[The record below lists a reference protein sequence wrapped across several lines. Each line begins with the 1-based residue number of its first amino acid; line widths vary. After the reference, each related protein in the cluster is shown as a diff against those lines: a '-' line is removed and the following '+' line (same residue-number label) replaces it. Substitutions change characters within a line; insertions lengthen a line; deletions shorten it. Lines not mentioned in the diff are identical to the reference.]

1 MTKTAT
7 LRNLFQL
14 IRRVPFTKQQNQNN
28 IAMVGRWNL
37 DYDVAIQNRKVYW
50 ANMDNC
56 GCCHG
61 DGGAVHAKIIKK
73 KHETEDDEYILPY
86 IM

>member
-14 IRRVPFTKQQNQNN
+14 FRHVPFTKQQNQNN

-56 GCCHG
+56 GCCCEQKNTTVK
-61 DGGAVHAKIIKK
+61 AVQHIDS
-73 KHETEDDEYILPY
+73 DDEYIVPY
-86 IM
+86 VM

>member
-14 IRRVPFTKQQNQNN
+14 FRHVPFTKQQNQHN

-37 DYDVAIQNRKVYW
+37 DYDVSIQNRKVYW

-56 GCCHG
+56 GCCCEQKNTTVK
-61 DGGAVHAKIIKK
+61 AVQHSDS
-73 KHETEDDEYILPY
+73 DDEYIVPY
-86 IM
+86 VM

>member
-14 IRRVPFTKQQNQNN
+14 LRRIPFTKQNQNN

-37 DYDVAIQNRKVYW
+37 DYDVTIQTRKVYW

-56 GCCHG
+56 GCCCEQQNVTVK
-61 DGGAVHAKIIKK
+61 AVQHSDS
-73 KHETEDDEYILPY
+73 DDEYIVPY
-86 IM
+86 VM

>member
-1 MTKTAT
+1 MTKIST

-14 IRRVPFTKQQNQNN
+14 LRRIPFTKQQNQNN

-56 GCCHG
+56 GCCCEQKNTTVK
-61 DGGAVHAKIIKK
+61 AVQHSDS
-73 KHETEDDEYILPY
+73 DDEYIVPY
-86 IM
+86 VM

>member
-56 GCCHG
+56 GCCCEQKN
-61 DGGAVHAKIIKK
+61 VTIKEVQ
-73 KHETEDDEYILPY
+73 HSDSDDEYIVPY
-86 IM
+86 VM